1 MKIKGIDVSRY
12 QGTIDWKKVKSSDI
26 SFAIIKAGGSDD
38 GFYKD
43 SKFEENYKNAKA
55 AGMLVGAYY
64 FVGSGCVSHAD
75 GVADAKRFIEM
86 LKGKQF
92 EYPVY
97 IDVESTSPSN
107 RSGATKATIG
117 FCETMEAAGYYCG
130 IYASDISGFVDR
142 LDQSQLKSYD
152 KWVARYGSAPQRTES
167 YGMWQYS
174 ESGMVP
180 GISGHVDLDYAYI
193 DYPTIMKEKHLN
205 GFGTPVVTQES
216 TVTNV
221 ITVKVKKVQ
230 PGDEGTSVKVMQSV
244 LIAKGYDCGSSG
256 ADGKFGAATSSALEK
271 FQKDNKLTADKIC
284 GAATWTELLK

>member
-1 MKIKGIDVSRY
+1 MKTKGIDVSRY
-12 QGTIDWKKVKSSDI
+12 QGTIDWKKVKASDI

-55 AGMLVGAYY
+55 AGMPVGAYY

-97 IDVESTSPSN
+97 IDVEATSPDN
-107 RSGATKATIG
+107 RSGATKAVIG

-152 KWVARYGSAPQRTES
+152 KWVARYGSAPQKTET

-174 ESGMVP
+174 ETGMVP

-205 GFGTPVVTQES
+205 GFGTPVVTQEA

-230 PGDEGTSVKVMQSV
+230 PGDEGSSVKVMQSV

-271 FQKDNKLTADKIC
+271 FQKDNKLSADKIC
-284 GAATWTELLK
+284 GEETWNRLLA

>member
-12 QGTIDWKKVKSSDI
+12 QGIINWTKVKASDI
-26 SFAIIKAGGSDD
+26 SFAILKAGGSDA
-38 GFYKD
+38 GFYTD
-43 SKFEENYKNAKA
+43 SKFEQNYANAKA
-55 AGMLVGAYY
+55 AGMPVGAYY

-75 GVADAKRFIEM
+75 GVADAKRFIEI

-97 IDVESTSPSN
+97 IDVESTAPSD
-107 RSGATKATIG
+107 RQGATKAVIG

-174 ESGMVP
+174 ESGTVP
-180 GISGHVDLDYAYI
+180 GIPDTVDMNYCYI
-193 DYPTIMKEKHLN
+193 DYPTIMKEKGLN
-205 GFGTPVVTQES
+205 GYGTPVQPPIKTEVTD
-216 TVTNV
+216 
-221 ITVKVKKVQ
+221 TVKIKILIEGDSGTAVKK
-230 PGDEGTSVKVMQSV
+230 MQML
-244 LIAKGYDCGSSG
+244 LIGSGYDCGAAC
-256 ADGKFGAATSSALEK
+256 ADGKFGQATAKALEK
-271 FQKDNKLTADKIC
+271 FQNDNHLNADKIC
-284 GAATWTELLK
+284 GAQTWAALLN